1 MLIMPQPQALKH
13 LSSEHLLRRRLGR
26 TRQARQ
32 EQQYRGACA
41 SVLLGGI
48 DPRDRRFPMTVKT
61 SISLTDEQ
69 EAYARSLV
77 ERGRYSSLSA
87 VLQHGLDMLRRDNE
101 LHASKIQALQELI
114 DQRRAG
120 PFVPLDDKV
129 DDFLAAVDR
138 ED

>member
-1 MLIMPQPQALKH
+1 
-13 LSSEHLLRRRLGR
+13 
-26 TRQARQ
+26 
-32 EQQYRGACA
+32 
-41 SVLLGGI
+41 
-48 DPRDRRFPMTVKT
+48 MTVKT

-101 LHASKIQALQELI
+101 SHASKIQALQELI

-120 PFVPLDDKV
+120 PFVPLEDKV